1 MHIFGSFDSKQLFH
15 IEFWVGTGVR
25 VGMGSVYKLDMLV
38 SKSGEGGGGCASTAD
53 IGMLDILV

>member
-1 MHIFGSFDSKQLFH
+1 MHIFGSFDSKQLFY
-15 IEFWVGTGVR
+15 IGFWVGSGGS

-38 SKSGEGGGGCASTAD
+38 RGGGGGGCASTAD